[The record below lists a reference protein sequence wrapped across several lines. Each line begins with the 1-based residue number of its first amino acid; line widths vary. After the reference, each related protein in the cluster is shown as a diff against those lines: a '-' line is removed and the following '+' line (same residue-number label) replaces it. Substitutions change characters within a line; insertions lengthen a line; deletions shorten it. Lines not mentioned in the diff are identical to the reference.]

1 MKQILTVVV
10 LVLFLLPAAAAPGQG
25 EELVAATGEWAPYVS
40 QHLENRGFITQ
51 ILSDAFSAMGV
62 EVRFV
67 FYPWRRCYESVVS
80 HRVWAAFPYSRTEE
94 RAEQVNFSDV
104 VSYSVTKFFV
114 YGPPDI
120 EVYTGPASLKSYRIG
135 GVIGY
140 FYEEDFRRQGLT
152 VDYASRESSAI
163 EMLMK
168 GRTDLLPLNELVG
181 WRIIRNRFP
190 QRMDRF
196 RVLEPPYSKDP
207 LHLIVSKTYP
217 GGDELLERFN
227 RALQIVKN
235 NYIYDGI
242 LERYT
247 ER

>member
-1 MKQILTVVV
+1 
-10 LVLFLLPAAAAPGQG
+10 
-25 EELVAATGEWAPYVS
+25 
-40 QHLENRGFITQ
+40 
-51 ILSDAFSAMGV
+51 
-62 EVRFV
+62 
-67 FYPWRRCYESVVS
+67 
-80 HRVWAAFPYSRTEE
+80 
-94 RAEQVNFSDV
+94 
-104 VSYSVTKFFV
+104 
-114 YGPPDI
+114 
-120 EVYTGPASLKSYRIG
+120 
-135 GVIGY
+135 
-140 FYEEDFRRQGLT
+140 
-152 VDYASRESSAI
+152 
-163 EMLMK
+163 MLMK